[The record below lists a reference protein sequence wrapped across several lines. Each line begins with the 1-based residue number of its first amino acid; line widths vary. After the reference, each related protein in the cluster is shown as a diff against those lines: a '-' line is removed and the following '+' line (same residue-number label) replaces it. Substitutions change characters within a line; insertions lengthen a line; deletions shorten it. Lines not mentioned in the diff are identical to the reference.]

1 MLSAQTC
8 KTDHVGVPGV
18 DDMTVLIGIMGDSHG
33 QADAIRNALAVFADA
48 GCRSV
53 YHLGDVCDSTHPET
67 ANACMRLLQDRSVKT
82 IKGNNDQAILANH
95 IGREKS
101 PVSQDV
107 LRAFKK
113 LDLVK
118 YYQNAMFIHSLPFV
132 QELGLS
138 SMIGTMGPQEIG
150 RFFREFPGHILFRG
164 HSHSPEIAWLSGGQV
179 QVKSLVAGA
188 KLDLSER
195 TPCVVTC
202 GALTRGL
209 CMIWN
214 PAGNDIESI
223 AFHHSN

>member
-1 MLSAQTC
+1 MLPAQTC

-33 QADAIRNALAVFADA
+33 QADAIRNALAVFADV

-53 YHLGDVCDSTHPET
+53 YH
-67 ANACMRLLQDRSVKT
+67 
-82 IKGNNDQAILANH
+82 
-95 IGREKS
+95 
-101 PVSQDV
+101 
-107 LRAFKK
+107 
-113 LDLVK
+113 
-118 YYQNAMFIHSLPFV
+118 
-132 QELGLS
+132 
-138 SMIGTMGPQEIG
+138 
-150 RFFREFPGHILFRG
+150 
-164 HSHSPEIAWLSGGQV
+164 PEIAWLSGGQV

>member
-1 MLSAQTC
+1 M
-8 KTDHVGVPGV
+8 
-18 DDMTVLIGIMGDSHG
+18 IGIMADSHG
-33 QADAIRNALAVFADA
+33 QADTIQEALGVFAKA
-48 GCRSV
+48 SCRFI
-53 YHLGDVCDSTHPET
+53 YHLGDICDSTHPET
-67 ANACMRLLQDRSVKT
+67 ANACMRLLQNRCVKT

-150 RFFREFPGHILFRG
+150 RFFREFSGHILFRG
-164 HSHSPEIAWLSGGQV
+164 HSHSPEIAWLQRQ
-179 QVKSLVAGA
+179 QVKVQSLAAGVQFN
-188 KLDLSER
+188 LSER
-195 TPCVVTC
+195 IPCVVTC

-214 PAGNDIESI
+214 PEDNVIECIS
-223 AFHHSN
+223 FHHSI